1 MFNWRLA
8 HEAKSEDIRDETML
22 LELRRQYHC
31 AAYNLMIAFISR
43 TQSELKFY
51 TSFLFEEKQ
60 SKVCFSSLKS
70 HNFGCGWLEWW
81 CRESSLS
88 KASFILRA
96 RACCACNRCGTFI
109 FFSSILS
116 LVNTIFPFSLQSLG
130 DCSRAVLFAFAVKN
144 KKVTQFPIITVTL

>member
-1 MFNWRLA
+1 MLKNAENCLHVSICNSVITVMFNCRLA
-8 HEAKSEDIRDETML
+8 HEAKSEDIRGETML

-70 HNFGCGWLEWW
+70 HNFGCGWLE
-81 CRESSLS
+81 
-88 KASFILRA
+88 
-96 RACCACNRCGTFI
+96 
-109 FFSSILS
+109 
-116 LVNTIFPFSLQSLG
+116 
-130 DCSRAVLFAFAVKN
+130 
-144 KKVTQFPIITVTL
+144 